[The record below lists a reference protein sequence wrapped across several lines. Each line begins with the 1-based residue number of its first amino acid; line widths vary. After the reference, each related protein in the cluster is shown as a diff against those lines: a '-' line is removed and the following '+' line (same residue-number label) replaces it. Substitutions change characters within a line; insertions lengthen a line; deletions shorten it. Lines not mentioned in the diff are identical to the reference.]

1 MGYVDAGS
9 TGSLNWGGWSASLL
23 INGGMAVALIYAAPH
38 AAQEFVTIL
47 SGYEV
52 TPDPAP
58 EKVDPVTKKT
68 PPAAPT
74 VPDTVTKSQTP
85 VKSDGGLILDPDFT
99 IPLGDGGATD
109 LGEKLSKP
117 DPLPDPTPAPVIRT
131 ARLDPR
137 FADTLQP
144 PYPTSMIRAGLGGIA
159 VVRVL
164 VGSDGRVKAVEPL
177 RADDEAF
184 MKVTREQALH
194 KWRFVPATS
203 DGQAIESW
211 REMTVRFVLP
221 D

>member
-1 MGYVDAGS
+1 MGYVDAGN
-9 TGSLNWGGWSASLL
+9 TGSLNWGGWGASFL

-52 TPDPAP
+52 LPDPEP

-68 PPAAPT
+68 PPAAPAMPEANT
-74 VPDTVTKSQTP
+74 RTQVP
-85 VKSDGGLILDPDFT
+85 VKSDGGLILDPDVT
-99 IPLGDGGATD
+99 LRLGGGGGTD
-109 LGEKLSKP
+109 LGEKLSRP

-164 VGSDGRVKAVEPL
+164 VGSDGRVKAVEPV

-184 MKVTREQALH
+184 MKVTREQALR
-194 KWRFVPATS
+194 KWRFVAATS
-203 DGQAIESW
+203 DGQPIESW